1 MMCSWFMENQGLTFL
16 AQGQHGPIFGHI
28 LHKPFKTDASVPYT
42 ALHIQIDNC
51 GEILGQE

>member
-1 MMCSWFMENQGLTFL
+1 MDPYLVTSSTNRL
-16 AQGQHGPIFGHI
+16 
-28 LHKPFKTDASVPYT
+28 KTDASVPYT